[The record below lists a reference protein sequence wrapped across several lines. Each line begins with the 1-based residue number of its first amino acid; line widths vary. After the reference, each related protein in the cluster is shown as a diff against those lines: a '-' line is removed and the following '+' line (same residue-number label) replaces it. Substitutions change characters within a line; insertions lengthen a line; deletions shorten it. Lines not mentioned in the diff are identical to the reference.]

1 MIHRAEHEQVVNREY
16 APGAAAEQEA
26 AHAEQP
32 VDDAEDDAEEARPR
46 KRPRESEVEGE
57 SAGDD
62 VDEIVVERQVRAD
75 EVRLHRIGGLAYD
88 EADYPDQDERDAQD
102 CCDGFRHDCAVPPW
116 EEKVD
121 ERAGRL
127 TFSIAALPPL
137 SDSERSSEWAHC
149 TTETARRVQGIFGAG
164 WGSSEFKLWLVLF

>member
-46 KRPRESEVEGE
+46 KRPRESEVEGD

-62 VDEIVVERQVRAD
+62 VNEVVVERQVRAD
-75 EVRLHRIGGLAYD
+75 EVRLHRIGGLAHD

-102 CCDGFRHDCAVPPW
+102 CCDGFRHVCAAPPW

-127 TFSIAALPPL
+127 TTHGATPA

-149 TTETARRVQGIFGAG
+149 TTEKARRAQGIFRTRERAR
-164 WGSSEFKLWLVLF
+164 L